1 MGNKIKIKIIKHGKY
16 VFTISFE
23 NLYLIKN
30 NMDKIAKR
38 KIPSE
43 RTIVQKDASMNEN
56 IIAFC

>member
-16 VFTISFE
+16 VLIIFVE

-30 NMDKIAKR
+30 NTDKIPKR

-43 RTIVQKDASMNEN
+43 RTIVQNDASINDN
-56 IIAFC
+56 TISFC